1 MRILMSEWQLQLK
14 FENGEDIIGRV
25 ALLILCERRQRA
37 LKSFKITKVNGVE
50 PIELAKFGVDCSKY
64 AS

>member
-1 MRILMSEWQLQLK
+1 M
-14 FENGEDIIGRV
+14 

-37 LKSFKITKVNGVE
+37 LKSLKITKVNGVE
-50 PIELAKFGVDCSKY
+50 PIEFAKFGVDSSKY

>member
-14 FENGEDIIGRV
+14 FENGEDM
-25 ALLILCERRQRA
+25 
-37 LKSFKITKVNGVE
+37 KSAYSVWKTAENSEVIKNNKGKWYME
-50 PIELAKFGVDCSKY
+50 PIELAKFGVDCSEY